1 MNIAKYFDKN
11 SKKRDLSG
19 DSNPEEERKK
29 IRDGSSASNTDNC
42 DVFEEGL
49 ESPEC
54 KEILFNCLRNLQEKV
69 TEIFN
74 LAQDTKNM
82 QIKGDK
88 QLEELKSSV
97 EVMSDKFDEYEK
109 DRKEKEKIINGLQNE
124 VSFLKERI
132 DLLEKKSDDSEQ
144 YSRRNCLLVHGVE
157 EQEQENTDNIVLNV
171 IKEHLDI
178 ELSVKDF
185 DKSHR
190 IGKSNSKSKRRPI
203 IVKFISYNDR
213 RAIFN
218 NKKRLKGT
226 GISITESLTAE
237 RMRQLKSARDQF
249 GFNNVWSIDGRIMY
263 KGSTTTKPKLFYG

>member
-1 MNIAKYFDKN
+1 MNIAKYFDEN

-29 IRDGSSASNTDNC
+29 IRDGSSASNTDNS

-82 QIKGDK
+82 QIEGDK
-88 QLEELKSSV
+88 KLEELKSSV

-109 DRKEKEKIINGLQNE
+109 EPKEKEKIINGLQNE

-157 EQEQENTDNIVLNV
+157 EQEQENTDNFVLNV

-185 DKSHR
+185 DRSRR
-190 IGKSNSKSKRRPI
+190 IGKSNFKSKRRPI

-237 RMRQLKSARDQF
+237 RMRQLKSARDRF

-263 KGSTTTKPKLFYG
+263 KDSITTKPKLFYG